1 MSTVYPYVAL
11 VLGPSSDHNASSR
24 LSIIDLRRAEPAL
37 RALFNMRD
45 PHFHLWLDLMGEI
58 RHCGHDGQ
66 PLAHVDFRVS
76 LPSSAIVIAGFGLD
90 DTERWLA
97 REVDPRLGR
106 APASWREW
114 GVEVGGDDAP
124 SSVLGE
130 AAWRA
135 PEVGFCLPFLLS
147 DPLPAVGHAGRD
159 AGEIVILSD
168 YESMAFVQSP
178 GGRTAD
184 ATPLVS
190 ALVHGVMAED
200 WMHVAHEFAGEG

>member
-1 MSTVYPYVAL
+1 MSTVYPYAAL
-11 VLGPSSDHNASSR
+11 VLGPSIDHNAGSR

-37 RALFNMRD
+37 RALFNMRE
-45 PHFHLWLDLMGEI
+45 PHFNLQLDLMREL
-58 RHCGHDGQ
+58 RRCGYDTQ
-66 PLAHVDFRVS
+66 PPTRVELCVS
-76 LPSSAIVIAGFGLD
+76 LPSSAIVIAGFALD
-90 DTERWLA
+90 ETERWLA
-97 REVDPRLGR
+97 REVNPRLGR

-114 GVEVGGDDAP
+114 GVEVGDDDAP

-130 AAWRA
+130 AAWNA

-147 DPLPAVGHAGRD
+147 SPLSAIGHAGRE
-159 AGEIVILSD
+159 AGGIDILSD

-178 GGRTAD
+178 GGRAAV